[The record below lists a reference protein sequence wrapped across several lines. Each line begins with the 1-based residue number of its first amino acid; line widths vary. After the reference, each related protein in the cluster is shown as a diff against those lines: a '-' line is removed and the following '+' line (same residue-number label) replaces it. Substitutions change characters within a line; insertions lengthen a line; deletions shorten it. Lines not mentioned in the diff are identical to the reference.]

1 VSKKQVPTPNERGDG
16 KYECPLDKMVS
27 ETKLDFD
34 RHFRRT
40 HIAEEGLI

>member
-1 VSKKQVPTPNERGDG
+1 MSKKQLNKTEDG
-16 KYECPLDKMVS
+16 KYECPLDNMVF
-27 ETKLDFD
+27 ETKIDFD